1 MPFQKYINK
10 DISISIDVSDVLDID
25 DREQT
30 FTLLYWTQLEW
41 EDSNLNFTF
50 LKEKMS
56 TNLLDNQSIQN
67 IWTPELTFFT
77 TVLKSS
83 DIISEDIY
91 VIQKAIP
98 KLSGDN
104 DVLRSNETYSGE
116 ENSLRKEILYQRKF
130 VCNFF
135 DKMRTYPFGKQ
146 ICKVSIALK
155 TSDQERVE
163 KSPQKYYS

>member
-41 EDSNLNFTF
+41 EDSNLNYTF

-83 DIISEDIY
+83 EIISEDFY
-91 VIQKAIP
+91 VIQKAQP
-98 KLSGDN
+98 KLSADN
-104 DVLRSNETYSGE
+104 DFLRSNETYSGE
-116 ENSLRKEILYQRKF
+116 ENSLRKEIMFQRKF
-130 VCNFF
+130 VCNF
-135 DKMRTYPFGKQ
+135 DKMKTYPFGKQ
-146 ICKVSIALK
+146 NCKVSIALR
-155 TSDQERVE
+155 TSDQERVKKLGE
-163 KSPQKYYS
+163 

>member
-41 EDSNLNFTF
+41 EDGNLNFTF

-67 IWTPELTFFT
+67 IWTPKLTFFT

-163 KSPQKYYS
+163 KSPKKYYT

>member
-1 MPFQKYINK
+1 MNK
-10 DISISIDVSDVLDID
+10 DISISINVVDVLDID
-25 DREQT
+25 DKEQT
-30 FTLLYWTQLEW
+30 FTLLYWAQLEW
-41 EDSNLNFTF
+41 EDSNLKFNF

-56 TNLLDNQSIQN
+56 INLLDNQSLHN

-83 DIISEDIY
+83 EIISEDIY

-146 ICKVSIALK
+146 NCKVSI
-155 TSDQERVE
+155 ERY
-163 KSPQKYYS
+163 KSQTATQYK